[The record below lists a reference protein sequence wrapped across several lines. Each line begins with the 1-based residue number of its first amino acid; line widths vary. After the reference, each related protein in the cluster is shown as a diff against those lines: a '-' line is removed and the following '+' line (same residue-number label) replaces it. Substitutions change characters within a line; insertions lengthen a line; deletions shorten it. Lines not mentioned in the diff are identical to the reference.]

1 MYGKMNETEKEN
13 NELEYYN
20 FEVIYAKNTKQFI
33 VFYNVGYYQP
43 QNQVP
48 HKCEEIECKVWK
60 FLGLASCWLKRLIH
74 SQILR
79 FQYRETW

>member
-20 FEVIYAKNTKQFI
+20 FEVKNTKQFI

-43 QNQVP
+43 QNQVTQTSG
-48 HKCEEIECKVWK
+48 EIEYMV
-60 FLGLASCWLKRLIH
+60 
-74 SQILR
+74 
-79 FQYRETW
+79 

>member
-20 FEVIYAKNTKQFI
+20 FEVLFNITKQFI

-43 QNQVP
+43 QNQVRQTSG
-48 HKCEEIECKVWK
+48 EIEYMV
-60 FLGLASCWLKRLIH
+60 
-74 SQILR
+74 
-79 FQYRETW
+79 